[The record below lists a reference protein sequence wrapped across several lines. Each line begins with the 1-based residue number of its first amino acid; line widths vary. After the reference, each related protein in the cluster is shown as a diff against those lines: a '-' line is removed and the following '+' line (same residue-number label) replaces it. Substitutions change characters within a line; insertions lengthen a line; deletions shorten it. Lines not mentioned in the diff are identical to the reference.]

1 MAWIWNFTRRNLPCK
16 IVTPGLLSGLVFF
29 TFFPPWLLSCP
40 GLVFSKFFLSNWTIN
55 HAVVTSHQC
64 KTRRSILFLAR
75 GSFWFVGSKEKKYYD
90 FVNMQRLLCQTY
102 KYYLYFLLLFEI
114 FRPSGRVR
122 GCLHLQAQRVWLEN
136 THERDFLRR
145 KKYHQVI
152 YCVSYSSQTPHSG
165 FVTYKVGYSQCNA
178 KWVWI
183 HVLGVGY
190 WGNLNWLHFIN
201 CRPHNLVLCKC
212 NLTIS

>member
-1 MAWIWNFTRRNLPCK
+1 MNFTRRNLPCK

-75 GSFWFVGSKEKKYYD
+75 GSFWFVGSKEEKYYD

-122 GCLHLQAQRVWLEN
+122 GCLHLQAQRVWLE
-136 THERDFLRR
+136 RDFLRR

-152 YCVSYSSQTPHSG
+152 YCVSYSSQTPCTSDNIH
-165 FVTYKVGYSQCNA
+165 TYLACIVCYCKRGVEVQNRHGLITGCRNDP
-178 KWVWI
+178 
-183 HVLGVGY
+183 HVNDG
-190 WGNLNWLHFIN
+190 
-201 CRPHNLVLCKC
+201 R
-212 NLTIS
+212 